1 MKQFKQIIQEG
12 VYDPGIFKAFFLA
25 GGPGS
30 GKTYVTNR
38 ATGGMGLKMVNSDI
52 RFERYL
58 QKAGLSLKMPDSE
71 ASARDPLRQRAK
83 QITGDQMDRYIRGRL
98 GLVIDATGRD
108 YDVINRQRSML
119 QMLGYDSYMIFVNT
133 SLQVALERNR
143 TRTRSVPE
151 AITRKSWQTVQNNIG
166 KFQNLFGRSNM
177 IVVDNNNAKE
187 NELLNVYK
195 EVRRLINVPVRNYV
209 AKKWV
214 ERELQ
219 LKKR

>member
-1 MKQFKQIIQEG
+1 
-12 VYDPGIFKAFFLA
+12 
-25 GGPGS
+25 
-30 GKTYVTNR
+30 
-38 ATGGMGLKMVNSDI
+38 
-52 RFERYL
+52 
-58 QKAGLSLKMPDSE
+58 
-71 ASARDPLRQRAK
+71 
-83 QITGDQMDRYIRGRL
+83 MDRYIRGRL

-108 YDVINRQRSML
+108 YDVINRQSML

-143 TRTRSVPE
+143 TRTKINTQALLE
-151 AITRKSWQTVQNNIG
+151 ELANVQNNIG

>member
-1 MKQFKQIIQEG
+1 
-12 VYDPGIFKAFFLA
+12 
-25 GGPGS
+25 
-30 GKTYVTNR
+30 
-38 ATGGMGLKMVNSDI
+38 
-52 RFERYL
+52 
-58 QKAGLSLKMPDSE
+58 
-71 ASARDPLRQRAK
+71 
-83 QITGDQMDRYIRGRL
+83 MDRYIRGRL

-133 SLQVALERNR
+133 SLEVALERNR
-143 TRTRSVPE
+143 IRTRSVPE
-151 AITRKSWQTVQNNIG
+151 DITRKSWQTVQNNIG

-209 AKKWV
+209 AKKWI
-214 ERELQ
+214 ENELQ
-219 LKKR
+219 LKKSNAR